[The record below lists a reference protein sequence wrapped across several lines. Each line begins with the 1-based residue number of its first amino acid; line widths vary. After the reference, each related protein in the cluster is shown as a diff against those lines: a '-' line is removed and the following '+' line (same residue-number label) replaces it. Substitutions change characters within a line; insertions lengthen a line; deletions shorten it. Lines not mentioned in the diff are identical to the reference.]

1 MIKIARIAS
10 VVVLTAAVTV
20 LVMLYATKTE
30 AAQAG
35 SGTVVCTGQASNHAA
50 AAQQWMQQQ
59 LQSGRLKFVT
69 IERGLCAY

>member
-35 SGTVVCTGQASNHAA
+35 GGSVSCTGQTSVDAA
-50 AAQQWMQQQ
+50 TAQQWMQQQ
-59 LQSGRLKFVT
+59 LQAGRTKFVT